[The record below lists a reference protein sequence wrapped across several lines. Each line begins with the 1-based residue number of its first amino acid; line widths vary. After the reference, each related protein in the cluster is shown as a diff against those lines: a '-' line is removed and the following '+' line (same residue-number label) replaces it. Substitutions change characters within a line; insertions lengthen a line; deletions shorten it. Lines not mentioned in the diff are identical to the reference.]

1 MVKKTIICL
10 LIFFTAVGCTNNTNN
25 NESKPVTK
33 NENNI
38 KSAKDWQESAIFESN
53 GYQMIGEEGRLGL
66 IYDDDETMRFYPNKE
81 NKYMWHF
88 WGSDEELEGELK
100 IVGIHEDGKER
111 VTVLEGESLGGAN
124 NEANRHIPSI
134 MSFPKSGM
142 WKLEAYIGG
151 KLFGSVFVKVH
162 EE

>member
-1 MVKKTIICL
+1 MKFHFIYGGE
-10 LIFFTAVGCTNNTNN
+10 AV
-25 NESKPVTK
+25 
-33 NENNI
+33 
-38 KSAKDWQESAIFESN
+38 
-53 GYQMIGEEGRLGL
+53 
-66 IYDDDETMRFYPNKE
+66 RFYTDKP

-111 VTVLEGESLGGAN
+111 VTVLEGETLGGAN
-124 NEANRHIPSI
+124 NGADRHIPSI
-134 MSFPKSGM
+134 MSFPKNGL